1 MAFEFRWN
9 YREFACEI
17 SRSYYPAG
25 CSSLSLSL
33 FPSRLERKEEG
44 RKDSLSLSPRLL
56 FQGPIGGFRT
66 GRSILEWEPENR
78 WRIGRGLSLPISRR
92 ANQIEF
98 LSLSFD
104 AFFLLLACCRW
115 LAARS
120 FRPISGNRVMLARMA
135 PSLSI
140 PSPLSLYLSLS
151 NHSILLEFR
160 GFVSPFHDARC

>member
-1 MAFEFRWN
+1 MQL
-9 YREFACEI
+9 
-17 SRSYYPAG
+17 
-25 CSSLSLSL
+25 SLSLSL
-33 FPSRLERKEEG
+33 SKPSREERRREKG
-44 RKDSLSLSPRLL
+44 FPLSLSPRLL

-66 GRSILEWEPENR
+66 GRSILERELENR
-78 WRIGRGLSLPISRR
+78 WRISRGLSLPISRR

-104 AFFLLLACCRW
+104 VFFLLLVCCRW

-140 PSPLSLYLSLS
+140 PPPLSLYLSLS

>member
-1 MAFEFRWN
+1 MQL
-9 YREFACEI
+9 
-17 SRSYYPAG
+17 
-25 CSSLSLSL
+25 SLSLSL
-33 FPSRLERKEEG
+33 SKPSREERRREKG
-44 RKDSLSLSPRLL
+44 FPLSLSPRLL

-66 GRSILEWEPENR
+66 GRSILERELENR
-78 WRIGRGLSLPISRR
+78 WRISRGLSLPISRR

-140 PSPLSLYLSLS
+140 PPPLSLYLFLS